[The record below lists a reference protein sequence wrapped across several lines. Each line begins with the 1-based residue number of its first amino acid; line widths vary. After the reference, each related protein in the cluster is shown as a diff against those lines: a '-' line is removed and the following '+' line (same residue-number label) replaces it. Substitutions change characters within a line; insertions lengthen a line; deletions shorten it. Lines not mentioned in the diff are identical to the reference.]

1 MYYPIRMTI
10 NFENENDVIVYA
22 LEQIISYAQKNRYIF
37 VAQSVWR
44 IASVIGLSDGLVIH
58 IDNLRIRSK
67 ASQVP
72 IRNKQSSSEQELE
85 SALPIHLQVDSGK
98 SQIHLDRRLQV
109 GNTVSDSCQAECSE
123 PESDRATRV
132 VENAKEFLRKSRKER
147 QAFKNKPCVLS
158 RTRSG
163 KIPVR
168 PLTKKQRNR
177 LQVIPKDTISK
188 YLAGRDK

>member
-1 MYYPIRMTI
+1 M
-10 NFENENDVIVYA
+10 
-22 LEQIISYAQKNRYIF
+22 
-37 VAQSVWR
+37 
-44 IASVIGLSDGLVIH
+44 
-58 IDNLRIRSK
+58 
-67 ASQVP
+67 
-72 IRNKQSSSEQELE
+72 E

-98 SQIHLDRRLQV
+98 SQIHLDRWLQV